1 MYTILV
7 QKDNSLHTSVKERIM
22 QRSKMVDTLHFLV
35 EPTYK
40 EEHDMSTFN
49 ATLKYKL
56 PISNEPCSENL
67 VLSDELYKDH
77 LEYKLPFDTN
87 LTKEAGEIEVMITF
101 TKADLDEE
109 GNGIQYVRTTSTTTI
124 TIVPIA
130 AWTNITTDSALNA
143 VDQRL
148 LEVDAMIKAL
158 SETGDLYSSTKA
170 DNLVLDGETQEIY
183 LTANGE
189 QIGDRVKLSDLG
201 DNIVDSS
208 TEGLVTMMI

>member
-7 QKDNSLHTSVKERIM
+7 QNDNSLHTSVKERIM

-35 EPTYK
+35 EPMYK

-67 VLSDELYKDH
+67 VLSNELYKDH

-170 DNLVLDGETQEIY
+170 DNLVLDSETQEIY

>member
-7 QKDNSLHTSVKERIM
+7 QNDNSLHTSVKERIM

-35 EPTYK
+35 EPMYK

-101 TKADLDEE
+101 TKVDLDEE
-109 GNGIQYVRTTSTTTI
+109 GNGLQYVRTTSTTTI

-170 DNLVLDGETQEIY
+170 DNLVLDDETQEIY